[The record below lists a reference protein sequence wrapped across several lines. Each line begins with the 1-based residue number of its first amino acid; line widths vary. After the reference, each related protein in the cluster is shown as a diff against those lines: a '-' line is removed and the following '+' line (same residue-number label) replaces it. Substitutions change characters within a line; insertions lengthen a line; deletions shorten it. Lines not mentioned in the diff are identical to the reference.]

1 MFAEL
6 DDRVEVDW
14 GPDLEKLA
22 SKLNDPDAEDDRIIC
37 VRDDKSIQF
46 RGHFPSQIN
55 LEYLTSQPATGK
67 ADGLSITRSAIP
79 PATDNS

>member
-22 SKLNDPDAEDDRIIC
+22 SKLNDSDAEDDRIIC

-55 LEYLTSQPATGK
+55 WSISHHNQQPARQM
-67 ADGLSITRSAIP
+67 A
-79 PATDNS
+79 